1 MARLID
7 ADRYS
12 DVLDRYINAPHVRL
26 KSNICEG
33 MRLAIGS
40 CIGFLEIQP
49 TVDAVPVVRCK
60 DCKHW
65 KHADGIGC
73 TDFVKICTLAYYMI
87 GENGY
92 CLYGERKAE

>member
-1 MARLID
+1 MRLID
-7 ADRYS
+7 ADATLELLRS
-12 DVLDRYINAPHVRL
+12 L
-26 KSNICEG
+26 
-33 MRLAIGS
+33 GS
-40 CIGFLEIQP
+40 RDYRREKGTIMDAMKMMAYPEYTP

-73 TDFVKICTLAYYMI
+73 TDFVKICSLAYYMI

-92 CLYGERKAE
+92 CLYGERRTE